1 MAERGNGLT
10 PEQGIV
16 LGIAGLLA
24 GAVNSVAG
32 GGSLISF
39 PALLAV
45 GYPSITANVTN
56 TVALFPGYVGA
67 TAAYRRELEGQRPRL
82 ILLGA
87 TGIAGGIG
95 GSVLL
100 LTTPA
105 SAFKTAV
112 PYLILLACGLFALQP
127 LATRTFAKRPASS
140 KEHHS
145 VGLHAAVFAAA
156 VYGAYFGA
164 GLGIILL
171 AVLGLV
177 IADSLQ
183 RLNGLKQVLSVVIN
197 AVAVVAYSLFGHV
210 AWSAVAIMALA
221 SLAGGRLG
229 GSFARKLSPLLLRV
243 VVLGFGVSVGCILLA
258 RQ

>member
-1 MAERGNGLT
+1 LT
-10 PEQGIV
+10 PEHGIV
-16 LGIAGLLA
+16 LGIAGLLG

-56 TVALFPGYVGA
+56 TIALWPGYVGA
-67 TAAYRRELEGQRPRL
+67 TAAYRRELEGQCPRL
-82 ILLGA
+82 VALGA
-87 TGIAGGIG
+87 TSIAGGLA

-105 SAFKTAV
+105 SVFKTAV
-112 PYLILLACGLFALQP
+112 PWLILLACALFGAQP
-127 LATRTFAKRPASS
+127 LVSKMTGKRQVGSR
-140 KEHHS
+140 EHRS
-145 VGLHAAVFAAA
+145 AGLHVAVFCAA

-177 IADSLQ
+177 IADSLL
-183 RLNGLKQVLSVVIN
+183 RLNGLKQVMSVLIN
-197 AVAVVAYSLFGHV
+197 SVAVVAYGVFGHV
-210 AWSAVAIMALA
+210 AWSAVAIMAVA

-229 GSFARKLSPLLLRV
+229 GSFARKLSPVVLRV
-243 VVLGFGVSVGCILLA
+243 VVLAFGVSVGSILLA

>member
-1 MAERGNGLT
+1 LT
-10 PEQGIV
+10 PEHGIV
-16 LGIAGLLA
+16 LGIAGLLG

-45 GYPSITANVTN
+45 GYPSLTANVTN
-56 TVALFPGYVGA
+56 TVALFPGYLGA
-67 TAAYRRELEGQRPRL
+67 TAAYRPELVGQRPRL
-82 ILLGA
+82 VALGV
-87 TGIAGGIG
+87 TSVLGGIAG
-95 GSVLL
+95 SALL

-105 SAFKTAV
+105 SVFKSAV
-112 PYLILLACGLFALQP
+112 PWLILLACALFGLQP
-127 LATRTFAKRPASS
+127 LASRTWAKRRSDS
-140 KEHHS
+140 KEHRS
-145 VGLHAAVFAAA
+145 VGLHVAVFCAA

-164 GLGIILL
+164 GLGIIML

-183 RLNGLKQVLSVVIN
+183 RLNGLKQVMSVLIN
-197 AVAVVAYSLFGHV
+197 AVAVVAYSIFGHV

-221 SLAGGRLG
+221 SLAGGRVG
-229 GSFARKLSPLLLRV
+229 GSFARKLSPLLLRA
-243 VVLGFGVSVGCILLA
+243 VVLGFGLSVGCLLLS